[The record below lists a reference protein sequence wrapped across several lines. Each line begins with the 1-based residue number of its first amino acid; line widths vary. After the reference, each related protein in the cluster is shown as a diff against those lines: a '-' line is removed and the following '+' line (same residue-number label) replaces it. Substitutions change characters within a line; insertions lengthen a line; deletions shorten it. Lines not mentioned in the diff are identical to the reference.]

1 MLIREIQLHKVFDS
15 IIWAR
20 PTWIFGG
27 IIIAV
32 VRVWHF
38 KVFKCHTYYSLR
50 KSQAD
55 AQWLK
60 WGQKL
65 ITYPENCHNKS
76 WFPSHCPF
84 SSNLLHGQILQKIS
98 VQQSGSKDAG
108 FEGGLFQKVF
118 KGYIFCFLGHSVG
131 WYVLIYMSVKQ
142 IWRKSTMWDC
152 CTKVRPWAR

>member
-1 MLIREIQLHKVFDS
+1 MNFWGHNYSSSTCVTFQSLQMSHLLLLAKVAADS
-15 IIWAR
+15 
-20 PTWIFGG
+20 
-27 IIIAV
+27 
-32 VRVWHF
+32 
-38 KVFKCHTYYSLR
+38 
-50 KSQAD
+50 
-55 AQWLK
+55 QWLK

-118 KGYIFCFLGHSVG
+118 KGYIFCFLGHLVGGKLFELFARETKKKKRSVICLKTSFATNFYG
-131 WYVLIYMSVKQ
+131 TYIRWGLKEQGHY
-142 IWRKSTMWDC
+142 
-152 CTKVRPWAR
+152 